1 MTRTGL
7 LVPALALAAAC
18 SSSHDAPPADAAGP
32 GPDAPLDAGSDTT
45 CARTA
50 AAADRPRHIVVAHP
64 FGPDTGSGSP
74 PSGAFEV
81 LDLTAAGTITR
92 AQHTFTMGP
101 TSFGTIAFTQD
112 GRVGVVADDRGKLGV
127 FTLADDGTATVV
139 ASQLVLPYYAG
150 KLVMDPSGGMV
161 WVIDGDTGS
170 NGGGIYRVDL
180 ACDGTPTD
188 RGLVAAG
195 STPGGLAFSG
205 DRAIVAAGAM
215 LDSPAHTSAH
225 LLAWGATPTRI
236 ASADGFGD
244 DMASIGGTA
253 LTADGSTYLI
263 GDTSG
268 FASVPNRIAV
278 VGVSETGLK
287 SASVIPNVN
296 DPEGIVAS
304 PFGNVAVATD
314 AFGNAIHILDDSGS
328 GGTWRVRGDV
338 AYATGTSPPQ
348 LPGDVATIAVG
359 MLRGHVFISE
369 VDKVRQLA
377 FDATGAVTDLGS
389 LKFGDAV
396 EEALGAIGVTP

>member
-1 MTRTGL
+1 MNRTGL

-18 SSSHDAPPADAAGP
+18 SSSHDATPDAASP
-32 GPDAPLDAGSDTT
+32 GPDAPIDAGSDTT

-64 FGPDTGSGSP
+64 YGSDTGSGSQ

-81 LDLTAAGTITR
+81 LDLSGSGTLTR

-139 ASQLVLPYYAG
+139 ASQKELPYYAG

-195 STPGGLAFSG
+195 STPGGLAFAG
-205 DRAIVAAGAM
+205 DKAIVAASAM
-215 LDSPAHTSAH
+215 LDSPDHTSAH

-236 ASADGFGD
+236 ASAAAFAD
-244 DMASIGGTA
+244 DLAIVGGTA

-263 GDTSG
+263 GDTSSFSG
-268 FASVPNRIAV
+268 VPNRIAV
-278 VGVSETGLK
+278 VGVSATGLK
-287 SASVIPNVN
+287 PESVIAAVG
-296 DPEGIVAS
+296 DPEAIVAS
-304 PFGNVAVATD
+304 PFGNVAIATD

-338 AYATGTSPPQ
+338 AYAPGTSPPQ
-348 LPGDVATIAVG
+348 LPGDVATILVG
-359 MLRGHVFISE
+359 TLRGHVFVSE
-369 VDKVRQLA
+369 VDKIRQLA
-377 FDATGAVTDLGS
+377 FSGSGAVTDLGS
-389 LKFGDAV
+389 LKFGEPV